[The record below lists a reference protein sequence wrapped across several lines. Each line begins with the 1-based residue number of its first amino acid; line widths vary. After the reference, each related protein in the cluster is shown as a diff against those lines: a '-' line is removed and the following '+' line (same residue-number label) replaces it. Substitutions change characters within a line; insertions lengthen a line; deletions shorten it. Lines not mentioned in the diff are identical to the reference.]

1 MWHSHR
7 NDRLPD
13 PRLWTMKLLKYHSV
27 WGPNNKGVVFLYSKH
42 GLEIVM
48 VIKKYIVGNFL
59 EERKRWKYVWFLI
72 YLSVWVVWNSA
83 SLASLTRETGPKVV
97 KGDPAR
103 KSETPKHVAHAH
115 EHHFTPTISVSDSS
129 LKFTHFLYNLS
140 PAGTWYMSL
149 TFFFSINY
157 FKIMLGRTFG
167 IILSHDSAHGLL
179 IYLYQSQLIL
189 CWVIV

>member
-1 MWHSHR
+1 
-7 NDRLPD
+7 
-13 PRLWTMKLLKYHSV
+13 MKLLKYHFV
-27 WGPNNKGVVFLYSKH
+27 WGPNNTGVVFLYSKH
-42 GLEIVM
+42 GLEIIM
-48 VIKKYIVGNFL
+48 VIKRKDVVGNFQ

-72 YLSVWVVWNSA
+72 YLTVWNSA

-140 PAGTWYMSL
+140 PAGTCTYMIHVSNAFL
-149 TFFFSINY
+149 SYQLFYGSVFHNKIN
-157 FKIMLGRTFG
+157 K
-167 IILSHDSAHGLL
+167 
-179 IYLYQSQLIL
+179 
-189 CWVIV
+189 